1 MLSHALTLSLMNMDD
16 DLDNLD
22 NVRAA
27 TMKLQEF
34 IDKLDSYRGM
44 GRLTS
49 EQAAALIV
57 DQQAAADTCVAAFQ
71 ATVRRRMKSSP
82 NA

>member
-1 MLSHALTLSLMNMDD
+1 MNVDDDLD

-22 NVRAA
+22 NLDSVRAA
-27 TMKLQEF
+27 MMKLQEF
-34 IDKLDSYRGM
+34 IDKLDSYRDG
-44 GRLTS
+44 GPTS